1 MKKKYIYLIAFLFMV
16 FVITG
21 CGGGNTPP
29 PPVKEDEIV
38 ITPTQNSIEIYD
50 TEVETFN
57 FKSLFEIK
65 VNDKIIEVKD
75 EYLNKGA
82 ISSIP
87 GTYTIYC
94 AYEGIASSITVLV
107 KETIDEI
114 VITPTQNSIE
124 IYNTEVATFNFKDLF
139 EIKVNGTTVEVK
151 DEYINKEYISSA
163 PGKYIVY
170 CSYKGIT
177 SSISVLVNATTYTL
191 TLSVSQITLD
201 VNEVETY
208 DFKSL
213 FIAKVNGEI
222 VEITSDMVESN
233 VESKVGKYTY
243 KVTNNNQSRTLV
255 VNVIKKAEINITTS
269 MELCEIEISKL
280 SNFDFT
286 SLFTLYVDGNKVE
299 VTPSMI
305 DTSSLEQAVVGNTYD
320 ITLTYAV
327 ENASSS
333 KSIQIK
339 VIEDIITKYNIE
351 IIAAY
356 NTFELYLSEVSTF
369 DFTTLFLLYVNQ
381 KAVPVT
387 AQMVDTSSLVNV
399 EVGKTYDITMTY
411 AIEDESASKT
421 ITIQIVKEE
430 EAIVTVKNIVT
441 YPNSEDIDLTTL
453 FEIKKGEKT
462 LPVTMDMI
470 TGTINYTQEGINEI
484 TLTYE
489 GQTYVA
495 TVEVRRGVIIDYTHG
510 DEITITKGTNQ
521 DTYDFMGDF
530 RVIINGIEFNN
541 ISKNYLDLSLV
552 NFKEVGVYEATLK
565 IPYNDKPISL
575 SGVNFTYFEKT
586 IQYNVINNNYKIEV
600 LEDLV
605 SLPKGT
611 NKYNVFNNLKVT
623 INDRNQQLT
632 EVPEYV
638 DLITCYANIV
648 SEPLD
653 FHSYL
658 KQEVVVDIYVN
669 GIEEEPVRV
678 SYMVQIESDIK
689 ITSVNK
695 IIFAGENLYTTELFS
710 ITNGTEVVNVTLDM
724 ISGIIDVFTPG
735 VYTVEI
741 NYNGFTSSANVFVL
755 DNNIK
760 GTYHTGLTTIPE
772 VEEDDSGDIGWGD
785 DTGWGDYGDGEYG
798 EYSARATTPRVIGD
812 LIIENMD
819 TIIVDGNAAKVV
831 EGIDENTI
839 IIEIGSNKYTLYY
852 NNGIIILDP
861 DNSIKLGFSDYKRPL
876 VYFHGDMWEMM
887 AQVTINYGANHVLQG
902 IITTYSIDTF
912 ELRNKKTATS
922 IWYGLMIELV
932 EKTSA
937 DTVYNVSWGEVTY
950 ANDFV
955 QQTDCASSLV
965 LNDKTYKFIMQS
977 QNVGKIDRNDSG
989 DRFINVTFK
998 GQIDGKNAELRFNS
1012 YGGFDI
1018 YMDNQLIESIGNYE
1032 INQMK
1037 NGYINTK
1044 TNTILV
1050 YQYEESVYSYK
1061 FMVDPTNYTFTYVK
1075 RDAYFGFYED
1085 DNMYIFL
1092 DGYGTGMINFDKKS
1106 YYEYQ
1111 FEYTNTNNLFVATFV
1126 NTKPNFAYGDHMEF
1140 YMADLLNVIT
1150 MKYCFDET
1158 FNGKVLENT
1167 YITDGA
1173 IIKITEQQI
1182 GKNADTI
1189 AKQKFYDSIQI
1200 TTKDG
1205 VLDNS
1210 QKAKY
1215 ITTSTVRFGTPG
1227 FYQFSISVMV
1237 KGEQITNY
1245 YAIEI
1250 IDTIY
1255 PNNPVVATYGTG
1267 VIMNTNSLFIDE
1279 YGRITLVCNGV
1290 TYKGNVTINDDYS
1303 FVATA
1308 KNDKNVKVTISGTY
1322 ITQGLIEVKC
1332 GGATSFVDYFTTE
1345 NAYVSGTDKYVLR
1358 QFKIKNETIYI
1369 LAKSQTSMGE
1379 IVTVESINGIDP
1391 SSIGALIKVTSS
1403 TEEKYFKINNWNDG
1417 KNGLALSDDY
1427 RGTYTNESGVNITLD
1442 GFGSATVANA
1452 VGTYLLNENVAT
1464 ITISTNTKVYR
1475 LNVENKTYEVIDIV
1489 LDNSLLSGKTYV
1501 ASYTYLCGYY
1511 PYAATT
1517 TFIFGSNGKVT
1528 IKSVSPNHDEGEEAC
1543 TEDVYNPPFASKDGV
1558 TGTYLVTGN
1567 KVKITVNG
1575 EEFTFLINNVLTTS
1589 TLTCTQTTLEN
1600 DVHGCFV
1607 VGTQFNKQ

>member
-29 PPVKEDEIV
+29 PTVNEDEIV
-38 ITPTQNSIEIYD
+38 ITPIQNSIEIYD

-57 FKSLFEIK
+57 FKKLFEIK

-75 EYLNKGA
+75 EYINKG
-82 ISSIP
+82 IMSSTP
-87 GTYTIYC
+87 GTYTVYC
-94 AYEGIASSITVLV
+94 AYEGITSPINVLV
-107 KETIDEI
+107 K
-114 VITPTQNSIE
+114 
-124 IYNTEVATFNFKDLF
+124 
-139 EIKVNGTTVEVK
+139 
-151 DEYINKEYISSA
+151 
-163 PGKYIVY
+163 
-170 CSYKGIT
+170 
-177 SSISVLVNATTYTL
+177 ATTYTL
-191 TLSVSQITLD
+191 DLSVSQITLG

-208 DFKSL
+208 DFQSL
-213 FIAKVNGEI
+213 FIAKVNGEEI
-222 VEITSDMVESN
+222 EITSDMVESN
-233 VESKVGKYTY
+233 VENKVGKYTY

-286 SLFTLYVDGNKVE
+286 SLFTLYVDGNEVE
-299 VTPSMI
+299 VTTSMI
-305 DTSSLEQAVVGNTYD
+305 DTSSLKQAVVGKTYE
-320 ITLTYAV
+320 ITLNYKA

-333 KSIQIK
+333 KSIKIK
-339 VIEDIITKYNIE
+339 VIDDIITKYNIE

-356 NTFELYLSEVSTF
+356 NTFELYLNEVSTF

-399 EVGKTYDITMTY
+399 EVGKTYNITMTY
-411 AIEDESASKT
+411 SIEDESASKT

-430 EAIVTVKNIVT
+430 ETVVTVKNIVT

-453 FEIKKGEKT
+453 FEIKKGEKI

-510 DEITITKGTNQ
+510 DVITITKGTNQ
-521 DTYDFMGDF
+521 DTYDFMSDF

-586 IQYNVINNNYKIEV
+586 IKYNVINNNYKIEV
-600 LEDLV
+600 SEELV
-605 SLPKGT
+605 TLPKGT

-653 FHSYL
+653 FNSYL

-669 GIEEEPVRV
+669 GVEEEPVRV

-689 ITSVNK
+689 ITSVDK
-695 IIFAGENLYTTELFS
+695 IIFAGENLYTTELFT
-710 ITNGTEVVNVTLDM
+710 ITNGSEVINVTLDM
-724 ISGIIDVFTPG
+724 ISGIVDVFTPG
-735 VYTVEI
+735 VYTIEI
-741 NYNGFTSSANVFVL
+741 SYNGLSAKAKVFVL

-772 VEEDDSGDIGWGD
+772 VEEDDSGSDI
-785 DTGWGDYGDGEYG
+785 GWGDYGDGEYG

-812 LIIENMD
+812 LIIENID
-819 TIIVDGNAAKVV
+819 TIIVDGNVAKVV

-852 NNGIIILDP
+852 DNGIIILDP

-876 VYFHGDMWEMM
+876 VYFHGDMWEIIN
-887 AQVTINYGANHVLQG
+887 QVTINYGANHVLQG
-902 IITTYSIDTF
+902 NITTYSIDTF
-912 ELRNKKTATS
+912 ELRNKKTSTS

-977 QNVGKIDRNDSG
+977 QNMGKIDRNDSA

-998 GQIDGKNAELRFNS
+998 GEIDGKNAELRFNA

-1018 YMDNQLIESIGNYE
+1018 YIDNQLIESIGNYE

-1075 RDAYFGFYED
+1075 RDAYFGLYED
-1085 DNMYIFL
+1085 ENMYIFL

-1111 FEYTNTNNLFVATFV
+1111 FEYTNMNNLFVATFV
-1126 NTKPNFAYGDHMEF
+1126 NTKPNFVYGSYMEF

-1150 MKYCFDET
+1150 MKYCSDEKL
-1158 FNGKVLENT
+1158 NGKVLENT

-1182 GKNADTI
+1182 GKDTDTI

-1200 TTKDG
+1200 ITKDG

-1215 ITTSTVRFGTPG
+1215 IKTSTVRFGTPG
-1227 FYQFSISVMV
+1227 FYQFSTSVMV
-1237 KGEQITNY
+1237 KGEEVTNY

-1267 VIMNTNSLFIDE
+1267 VIMNTNSLFIDV

-1322 ITQGLIEVKC
+1322 ITEGLIEVKC
-1332 GGATSFVDYFTTE
+1332 GGATSFIDYFTTG

-1358 QFKIKNETIYI
+1358 QFKLKNETIYV

-1391 SSIGALIKVTSS
+1391 SSVGSLIKVTSS
-1403 TEEKYFKINNWNDG
+1403 SEEKYFKINNWNDG

-1427 RGTYTNESGVNITLD
+1427 RGTYTNESGESITLD
-1442 GFGSATVANA
+1442 GFGSATVGAG

-1464 ITISTNTKVYR
+1464 ITIGTTTKVYR
-1475 LNVENKTYEVIDIV
+1475 LNVENKTYEAIDIV

-1501 ASYTYLCGYY
+1501 ANYTYLCGYY

-1517 TFIFGSNGKVT
+1517 TLIFGSNGKVT
-1528 IKSVSPNHDEGEEAC
+1528 IKSISPNHDEGEEAC
-1543 TEDVYNPPFASKDGV
+1543 TEDVYNPPFASKNGV

-1567 KVKITVNG
+1567 KLKITVNG
-1575 EEFTFLINNVLTTS
+1575 VEFTFLINNVLTTS
-1589 TLTCTQTTLEN
+1589 TLTCTQTTLGN
-1600 DVHGCFV
+1600 DVHGSFV
-1607 VGTQFNKQ
+1607 VGTQFNK